1 MASTQEFECLV
12 LGEEPAGLWLL
23 QKLDKVYRHSG
34 ESPYFGWLQFEPE
47 RAATPVPA
55 QFAEHFGL
63 DAGPTWHTQ
72 ILSKRGALEWSPE
85 SFKDRFPK
93 LNLELLEAFPKT
105 THGREREFTMAHKAL
120 SQYPELLS
128 YCMGLWKYFGRAS
141 NMRPESVVLAG
152 LRAHTLCWW
161 QPKDGLPKSVAPI
174 DVTVKNRNVK
184 EIYFSK
190 KGMISLQLEDQT
202 TLLTRKLILNTSF
215 LQLKDL
221 AKRLPELLS
230 CIDMDFSVVSQSALY
245 PLHLEVNAP
254 AVSSWVPPLNFFFDS
269 IDLPN
274 LDEEIWP
281 FECERRPGHASLT
294 LWASWSRGIS
304 MEGLTAQFLKGYERL
319 NWLFPFL
326 HTHLERLSAPLS
338 IHCHSQQART
348 ALQKGLEAHA
358 KSRFEVTRTHSSTR
372 RPNVFFLSPSLHTQ
386 WLYPFGPMLEAQKLV
401 REIAGG
407 KRVRSLKKPP
417 APSLS
422 PPN

>member
-23 QKLDKVYRHSG
+23 QKLDKVYRHNG
-34 ESPYFGWLQFEPE
+34 ETPYFGWLQFEPD

-63 DAGPTWHTQ
+63 DTGPHWHTH
-72 ILSKRGALEWSPE
+72 ILSKRGALQWSPD
-85 SFKDRFPK
+85 SFKERFPK
-93 LNLELLEAFPKT
+93 LDLELLDAFPKNS
-105 THGREREFTMAHKAL
+105 HGREREYKLARQAL
-120 SQYPELLS
+120 THYPELLS
-128 YCMGLWKYFGRAS
+128 YCTGLWKYFGRAY
-141 NMRPESVVLAG
+141 NMRPESIVLAG
-152 LRAHTLCWW
+152 LRAHTLSWW
-161 QPKDGLPKSVAPI
+161 QPKSQLPKSVAPI
-174 DVTVKNRNVK
+174 DATVKNRNVQ

-202 TLLTRKLILNTSF
+202 TLLTRKLVLNTSF
-215 LQLKDL
+215 LQLRAL
-221 AKRLPELLS
+221 TKRLPELLN
-230 CIDMDFSVVSQSALY
+230 CIDMDLPNVSRSALY
-245 PLHLEVNAP
+245 PLRLEVNSP
-254 AVSSWVPPLNFFFDS
+254 AVSRWAPPLNFFFDS
-269 IDLPN
+269 IELPN

-281 FECERRPGHASLT
+281 FECSHTATSATLT

-326 HTHLERLSAPLS
+326 HSHLEKLSAPLS
-338 IHCHSQQART
+338 VHCLSQQART

-358 KSRFEVTRTHSSTR
+358 RSRFEVSRTHSTTR

-401 REIAGG
+401 SEIAGR
-407 KRVRSLKKPP
+407 KRVRTLKKPP
-417 APSLS
+417 VEAQSAAR
-422 PPN
+422 